1 MNKYSIK
8 KIILIV
14 CYCCFCLNIFSAQKK
29 QKTARTADE
38 YLLSLPSMRSANI
51 GFLVNN
57 LTTGDTITA
66 HNHKKLL
73 TPASTEKLFTTATAI
88 EIFGSKHRFSTFIE
102 YEGEIKD
109 GVLQGDL
116 FIRGTGDPT
125 LGSQCSKDDKFLS
138 RWAKEVKKAGIKK
151 IEGKI
156 IADASFF
163 DGNSINPQW
172 IWEDIGNYYAPGIFA
187 IPYMDNT
194 LHIQLKSSAVGTV
207 AEVIKTIPY
216 IQGLEFENHI
226 RCSGITYD
234 GAFVH
239 GLPYDNKRY
248 LVGSVPANKGIFGV
262 MGDIPNPPLLLAQ
275 HFLIALKQ
283 AGIQVEGQADY
294 LAEDKPHQRNLIYE
308 QKSPTFGD
316 LIREVNIHSNN
327 LYAEQLFRYL
337 ACRIGIPCTI
347 DNSVQVMQ
355 NCMKNR
361 GVNIRTAQIQ
371 DGSGL
376 SPMDRVSPEHLV
388 NLLTYMS
395 RSKDAT
401 TFYQSLPIA
410 GVSGTLSGFLA
421 GTPLSGRVHA
431 KSGSTSKVKAYAG
444 YIELPDGQRWVFSVM
459 VNNASCKTREVQF
472 IIANWLVRLYNEKYL
487 KS

>member
-1 MNKYSIK
+1 M
-8 KIILIV
+8 
-14 CYCCFCLNIFSAQKK
+14 SAPKK
-29 QKTARTADE
+29 QKPVRNANE
-38 YLLSLPSMRSANI
+38 YFLSLPSMRSANI
-51 GFLVNN
+51 GFFVKN
-57 LTTGDTITA
+57 LNTGDTITA
-66 HNHKKLL
+66 YNHKKLL
-73 TPASTEKLFTTATAI
+73 TPASTEKLLTTATAI
-88 EIFGSKHRFSTFIE
+88 ELFGNKHYFSTFIE
-102 YEGEIKD
+102 YEGEIVD
-109 GVLQGDL
+109 GVLNGNL

-125 LGSQCSKDDKFLS
+125 IGSQCSKDDKFLQ
-138 RWAKEVKKAGIKK
+138 RWVREVKKAGIKK
-151 IEGKI
+151 IEGKVV
-156 IADASFF
+156 ADASFF

-187 IPYMDNT
+187 IPYLDNT
-194 LHIQLKSSAVGTV
+194 LHIQLKSTAVGTV
-207 AEVIKTIPY
+207 ADVIKTIPY

-234 GAFVH
+234 GAYVH

-275 HFLIALKQ
+275 HFSGALRQ
-283 AGIQVEGQADY
+283 AGIQVSGQADY
-294 LAEDKPHQRNLIYE
+294 IAEDKPHQRTLIYE
-308 QKSPTFGD
+308 QKSPSFGA

-337 ACRIGIPCTI
+337 ACRIGYPCTI
-347 DNSVQVMQ
+347 DNSVNVIQS
-355 NCMKNR
+355 CMKNR

-376 SPMDRVSPEHLV
+376 SPMDKVAPEHFV

-395 RSKDAT
+395 RSKESTA
-401 TFYQSLPIA
+401 FYQSLPIA
-410 GVSGTLSGFLA
+410 GYSGTLSGFLA
-421 GTPLSGRVHA
+421 GTPLAGRVHA

-459 VNNASCKTREVQF
+459 VNNASCKTRDVQN

-487 KS
+487 KKS